1 ILAEYFQE
9 KGLENLCIVSPDLG
23 GVTRARN
30 LAERIGASLAIIDK
44 RRPEPNVSE
53 IMNVIGD
60 LKGKTVIMIDDI
72 IDTAGTITQGAFALV
87 ERGAKEVYACCTH
100 PVLSGPAIER
110 LKNSVIR
117 ELVVTNTIPIPIEKM
132 IPQIRVLSVAPL
144 LGEAIVRIHED
155 LSVSKL
161 FS

>member
-1 ILAEYFQE
+1 VQ
-9 KGLENLCIVSPDLG
+9 
-23 GVTRARN
+23 RARN
-30 LAERIGASLAIIDK
+30 LAERIGAPLAIIDK

-60 LKGKTVIMIDDI
+60 IKGKRVIMIDDI
-72 IDTAGTITQGAFALV
+72 IDTAGTITQGAQALV
-87 ERGAKEVYACCTH
+87 DRGALDVYACCTH

-110 LKNSVIR
+110 LQKSVIK
-117 ELVVTNTIPIPIEKM
+117 EVVVTNTIPLSKEQRIPKIKT
-132 IPQIRVLSVAPL
+132 LSVAPL
-144 LGEAIVRIHED
+144 LGAAIVRIHED